1 MSNQPKIA
9 EPYHLHRSAGPW
21 DAIVIGSGIGGL
33 SAAALLSRYAGKR
46 VLVLERHYTP
56 GGFTHTF
63 RRPGYE
69 WDVGVHY
76 VGQVAPGDPIR
87 SVFDAISDGSLEW
100 ATLGEVYDRVVIGD
114 ATYEF
119 RAGADNLRRDLKR
132 HFPREAEAIDR
143 YFATVREVVGASRS
157 YFMTKAH
164 PAPFAALAGPLLRR
178 PFMRY
183 AQRTTRSVLEE
194 LTGDQKLIAVLTG
207 QWGDF
212 GLPPAESSFA
222 IHAIVA
228 DHYFEGAYYPVGGA
242 GRIFEAI
249 APVIAAAGGKVLI
262 NAEVSEI
269 AIEKGRVAGVKMKDG
284 AVIRAPLVI
293 SDAGA
298 VNTFERLLPHE
309 IAEKYGAVLDRRALQ
324 PSIAHLCLYLG
335 LRHTAEEL
343 GLPTSNLWIYPDER
357 HERTYANALE
367 DRDAPMPPVYISFP
381 SAKDP
386 DFSRRH
392 PGRAT
397 IDVLTLAR
405 WDAFAQWADTRW
417 KKRGDDYE
425 AVKKRLTE
433 RLLAVVYRHLPQL
446 AGKIDVCELS
456 TPLTTHH
463 FANHERGEIYGLA
476 HTPARFRDPLLRPR
490 TPIRGLFLTG
500 QDVTACGVAGALMGG
515 VLCAS
520 AVLGRNVMSAIA
532 KPAPARRFASR
543 PNGTLT
549 EPTPV
554 AVARASG

>member
-1 MSNQPKIA
+1 MSTSPRLA
-9 EPYHLHRSAGPW
+9 EPYRADRAAGPW

-33 SAAALLSRYAGKR
+33 SAAALLSRFGAKR

-76 VGQVAPGDPIR
+76 LGELARGEMIG

-100 ATLGEVYDRVVIGD
+100 ASIGEAYDRIVIG
-114 ATYEF
+114 AETYEF
-119 RAGADNLRRDLKR
+119 RAGADNLRGDLKR
-132 HFPREAEAIDR
+132 HFPRETEAIDR
-143 YFATVREVVGASRS
+143 YFAIVREVVAASYR
-157 YFMTKAH
+157 YFMSKAL
-164 PAPFAALAGPLLRR
+164 PAPIAALAGSILRR

-183 AQRTTRSVLEE
+183 AKRTTRSVLEE
-194 LTGDQKLIAVLTG
+194 LTSDQRLIAVLTG
-207 QWGDF
+207 QWGDY

-228 DHYFEGAYYPVGGA
+228 NHYFEGAYYPVGGA
-242 GRIFEAI
+242 GRIFDAI

-269 AIEKGRVAGVKMKDG
+269 AIGNGRASGVKLSDG

-298 VNTFERLLPHE
+298 VNTFERLLSRE
-309 IAEKYGAVLDRRALQ
+309 IAEKHGALLDRRALS
-324 PSIAHLCLYLG
+324 PSVAHLCLYLG
-335 LRHTAEEL
+335 LQHTAEEL
-343 GLPTSNLWIYPDER
+343 GLPKGNIWIYPDER

-367 DRDAPMPPVYISFP
+367 DLDGPMPPVYISFP

-397 IDVLTLAR
+397 IDVITLAR
-405 WDAFAQWADTRW
+405 WDGFARWADTRW
-417 KKRGDDYE
+417 KKRGDEYE
-425 AVKKRLTE
+425 AMKKRLAE
-433 RLLAVVYRHLPQL
+433 RLLEVVYRQLPQL
-446 AGKIDVCELS
+446 QGKLDVCELS
-456 TPLTTHH
+456 TPLTTSH
-463 FANHERGEIYGLA
+463 FANYQSGEIYGLA
-476 HTPARFRDPLLRPR
+476 HTPARFADPLLRPR
-490 TPIRGLFLTG
+490 TPIPGLFLTG
-500 QDVTACGVAGALMGG
+500 QDVTSCGVAGALMGG

-520 AVLGRNVMSAIA
+520 AVMGRNLAGAIA
-532 KPAPARRFASR
+532 KEPAAHRDASSTRQAPARHLSITSIER
-543 PNGTLT
+543 
-549 EPTPV
+549 
-554 AVARASG
+554 